1 MRYLALATDY
11 DGTLAHH
18 GQVDAETLE
27 SLRRLR
33 ATGRKLVL
41 VTGRQ
46 VDDLA
51 NVFPEIGLFDQV
63 IGENG
68 ALIYRPQRRELRTLA
83 QPPPAEFVETLK
95 RRGVDPLAV
104 GHVVVATV
112 QPHETE
118 AIEVIRELGLELQVI
133 FNKGSVMILPA
144 SVNKATGLA
153 AGLKE
158 LQLSPHNVVGV
169 GDAENDHAF
178 LVMSECGVAVA
189 NALDSV
195 KAHTDVVTTGRASAG
210 VREIIE
216 SLVAEDLRSAD
227 PKLSRRRIL
236 LGHAGDEPITVSAY
250 GPSLLMAGPSG
261 TGKSSVLRGF
271 LEGLAEQAYQFC
283 VVDPEG
289 DYDQLGAA
297 VTLGSADRAPLVDE
311 ALRLLRDPTQSV
323 VINLV
328 GLRVEER
335 PAFFHALLPRV
346 QELRAAAGR
355 PHWLAI
361 DEAHQM
367 LAASSGPVG
376 LTLPETLTSTVLI
389 TVHPDRL
396 AKSVVDRI
404 DVVVAVGSP
413 TDVLRPFGVLADE
426 GLSAGEAI
434 VWFRNNGSPR
444 RMRTVRGQT
453 EQKRHLRKYATGD
466 LGDRAFH
473 FRGPDNRLNIRAQN
487 LAMFLQVAEGVDDE
501 TWLYHLRKGDYSKWF
516 QTAIKDH
523 DLEAAARNAEQL
535 GDRPAA
541 ESCRLIK
548 EAIEQTYTAPAIG

>member
-18 GQVDAETLE
+18 GEVDAETVE
-27 SLRRLR
+27 SIRRLR
-33 ATGRKLVL
+33 ATGRKLIL

-51 NVFPEIGLFDQV
+51 HVFPEISLFDQV

-68 ALIYRPQRRELRTLA
+68 ALIYRPQQRELRTLA
-83 QPPPAEFVETLK
+83 EPPPPEFVEALR

-112 QPHETE
+112 QPHEPE

-158 LQLSPHNVVGV
+158 LQLSTHNVVGV

-195 KAHTDVVTTGRASAG
+195 KAHADVVTTGRASAG

-216 SLVAEDLRSAD
+216 SLIAEDLRSAD
-227 PKLSRRRIL
+227 PKLSRRRIV
-236 LGHAGDEPITVSAY
+236 LGHAGEEPITVSAF
-250 GPSLLMAGPSG
+250 GPSVLIAGASG
-261 TGKSSVLRGF
+261 VGKSSVLRGF
-271 LEGLAEQAYQFC
+271 LERLADQAYQFC

-289 DYDQLGAA
+289 DYDQLGVA
-297 VTLGSADRAPLVDE
+297 VTLGSADRAPIVDE
-311 ALRLLRDPTQSV
+311 VLALLRDPTESV

-328 GLRVEER
+328 GLRVQER
-335 PAFFHALLPRV
+335 PAFVHALLPRV
-346 QELRAAAGR
+346 QELRAATGR

-361 DEAHQM
+361 DEAHH
-367 LAASSGPVG
+367 LLPESSGPVE

-396 AKSVVDRI
+396 AKSVLDRI

-413 TDVLRPFGVLADE
+413 KDVFRPFGVHADDE
-426 GLSAGEAI
+426 LPKGEAI
-434 VWFRNNGSPR
+434 VWFRNGSPR
-444 RMRTVRGQT
+444 RMRTVRGET
-453 EQKRHLRKYATGD
+453 EQKRHVRKYATGD
-466 LGDRAFH
+466 LGDSAFH
-473 FRGPDNRLNIRAQN
+473 FRGPDDRLNLRAQN
-487 LAMFLQVAEGVDDE
+487 LAMFLQIAEGVDDE
-501 TWLYHLRKGDYSKWF
+501 TWLHHLRKGDYSKWF
-516 QTAIKDH
+516 QTAIKDY
-523 DLEAAARNAEQL
+523 DLEAAARKAERL
-535 GDRPAA
+535 ADKPAA
-541 ESCRLIK
+541 ESRRLIK
-548 EAIEQTYTAPAIG
+548 EAIEQRYTAPA